1 MRRPPEFADPDTA
14 TIAKLS
20 RETNQKPSFHL
31 LGFCRQR
38 LAMTER
44 DCYLSVMENNGE
56 PTLRPSSEEARASL
70 EDVRRMEADLADR
83 LVTPWWYYP
92 GLGLVEA
99 LIVSSLAFPAS
110 LSAPALVAGV
120 AGLGLLVSA
129 YRRLTGLGMSN
140 QYFALARAWNIALL
154 VVILLAIGVVL
165 LVDRPVVTAVTAVVV
180 FVATVVLGRRADSAV
195 RYRLRHGARAR

>member
-1 MRRPPEFADPDTA
+1 
-14 TIAKLS
+14 
-20 RETNQKPSFHL
+20 
-31 LGFCRQR
+31 
-38 LAMTER
+38 MTER

-56 PTLRPSSEEARASL
+56 PTLHPSPEEALASL
-70 EDVRRMEADLADR
+70 EDVHRMEADLADR

-99 LIVSSLAFPAS
+99 LIVSSMAFPDVLRA
-110 LSAPALVAGV
+110 LALVVGV
-120 AGLGLLVSA
+120 AGIGLLVSA

-140 QYFALARAWNIALL
+140 QYFALARGWSLALV
-154 VVILLAIGVVL
+154 VVILLAFGVVL

-195 RYRLRHGARAR
+195 RYRLRHGAGAR